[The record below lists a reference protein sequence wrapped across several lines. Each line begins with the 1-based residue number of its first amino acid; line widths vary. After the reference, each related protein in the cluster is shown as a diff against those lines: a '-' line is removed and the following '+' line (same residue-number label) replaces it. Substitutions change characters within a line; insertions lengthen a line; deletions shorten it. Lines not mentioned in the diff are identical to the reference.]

1 MVTMV
6 TIDPVGATEIAA
18 RCGVDLGTIK
28 KWQKRHR
35 AGCPDFPQPRRLVG
49 NRPAWD
55 WALDIV
61 PWLTATGRPI
71 PDVTIQPWSQ
81 ESTMT
86 GTTTLA
92 NAVNE
97 LLGNLEDQDSRYAI
111 VLTPDES
118 GGPMVALINTTDPE
132 WAHAPYV
139 VLVDTDD
146 DLADGELAGQIDYA
160 DAIERLRGQTCS

>member
-28 KWQKRHR
+28 KWQQRHR
-35 AGCPDFPQPRRLVG
+35 AGYPDFPKPRRLVG

-61 PWLTATGRPI
+61 PWLTATGRPM

-81 ESTMT
+81 ETTMQAISVVEVGEYSDYRVLAIFEDPGDAEAYADDYNSRLMAGDDHAT
-86 GTTTLA
+86 VGQLVFYPAGTFH
-92 NAVNE
+92 
-97 LLGNLEDQDSRYAI
+97 LEG
-111 VLTPDES
+111 T
-118 GGPMVALINTTDPE
+118 
-132 WAHAPYV
+132 V
-139 VLVDTDD
+139 V
-146 DLADGELAGQIDYA
+146 DGEL
-160 DAIERLRGQTCS
+160 IERSAIGP